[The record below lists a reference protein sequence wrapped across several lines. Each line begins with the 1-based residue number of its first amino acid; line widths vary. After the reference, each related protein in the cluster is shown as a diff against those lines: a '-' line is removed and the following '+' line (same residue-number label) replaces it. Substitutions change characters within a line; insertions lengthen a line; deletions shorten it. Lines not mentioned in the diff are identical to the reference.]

1 MRNLH
6 VKILALILIV
16 IGVTLCWYKV
26 TRLGLPLLPTEKAEV
41 WTVEARIEFKARRDA
56 PVKVAFSIPRQPDGY
71 TVVDENFVSNNYGL
85 TTSDDGLNRSAEWA
99 VRRVKG
105 YQVLYYRIHLAQDPI
120 PLLNMVA
127 PSGSESAPVPI
138 PEVHT
143 PAFPEVLRS
152 AAAGLMDEVRSKS
165 ADAVSFARELLM
177 QMNAQ
182 TPNANVL
189 LLKQDIQTSEDWGK
203 RIVDLLAN
211 AKIPARP
218 IALLM
223 LRDGVNHGS
232 LTHWI
237 EVFDGVRWLALNPH
251 TAEVGLPKE
260 AVVWHTGDSPVL
272 DLSGGKNLKVEYS
285 ISERTQDRTL
295 VAEQRARRMGSRLM
309 EYSLFS
315 LPVGTQN
322 VYRVLLMVPVGAFL
336 IVFLRNV
343 IGLKTFGTFMPI
355 LIALAFRETELLW
368 GLMLFCL
375 LVGLG
380 LVIRFYLEY
389 LKLLLVPR
397 LAAVL
402 IIVIILMALVSMFSH
417 KLGFDRGLSVA
428 LFPMVILAM
437 TIERMSLV
445 WEELGPA
452 EALKQGFGSL
462 AVAALGYL
470 SMSSRFLGHLV
481 FVFPELLLVVLALT
495 LLLGRYTGYRLTE
508 LWRFRA
514 ALRG

>member
-6 VKILALILIV
+6 VKILSLVLV
-16 IGVTLCWYKV
+16 CIGVSLCWYKV

-41 WTVEARIEFKARRDA
+41 WTVEARIEFKARRDT
-56 PVKVAFSIPRQPDGY
+56 PVKVQFFVPRQPAGY
-71 TVVDENFVSNNYGL
+71 TVVDENFVSGNYGL
-85 TTSDDGLNRSAEWA
+85 TTEDDGQNRLAQWA
-99 VRRVKG
+99 VRKTKG
-105 YQVLYYRIHLAQDPI
+105 YQVLYYRIHLARDPVMQNQ
-120 PLLNMVA
+120 PNMMPA
-127 PSGSESAPVPI
+127 PTARAAE
-138 PEVHT
+138 
-143 PAFPEVLRS
+143 FPELIRS
-152 AAAGLMDEVRSKS
+152 AATGLMDEVRSKS
-165 ADAVSFARELLM
+165 ADAASFAEELLSRL
-177 QMNAQ
+177 NAP
-182 TPNANVL
+182 TSDPNVVLLRQDVQSPEEWVHRVVNLLALANIPARMAHVL
-189 LLKQDIQTSEDWGK
+189 LL
-203 RIVDLLAN
+203 
-211 AKIPARP
+211 
-218 IALLM
+218 
-223 LRDGVNHGS
+223 RDGISHGS
-232 LTHWI
+232 LTPWL
-237 EVFDGVRWLALNPH
+237 EVYDGSQWLAFNPQ
-251 TAEVGLPKE
+251 TAESGIPRDAL
-260 AVVWHTGDSPVL
+260 VWHLGDTPVL
-272 DLSGGKNLKVEYS
+272 EVTGGKYGKVEYS
-285 ISERTQDRTL
+285 VTERTQDRTL
-295 VAEQRARRMGSRLM
+295 VAEQRARQMGSRLM

-322 VYRVLLMVPVGAFL
+322 VYRVLLMVPIGAFM

-368 GLMLFCL
+368 GLILFCV

-397 LAAVL
+397 LASVL
-402 IIVIILMALVSMFSH
+402 IIVIILMAMVSLVSH
-417 KLGFDRGLSVA
+417 KLGFDKGLSVA

-452 EALKQGFGSL
+452 EALKQGCGSL
-462 AVAALGYL
+462 LVATLGYL

-481 FVFPELLLVVLALT
+481 FVFPELLLVVLAMT

>member
-1 MRNLH
+1 LRNLH
-6 VKILALILIV
+6 VKVLALLL
-16 IGVTLCWYKV
+16 VTAGLSLCWYKV
-26 TRLGLPLLPTEKAEV
+26 TRLGLPLLPTEKTEV
-41 WTVEARIEFKARRDA
+41 WTVEARIEFKAKRDA
-56 PVKVAFSIPRQPDGY
+56 PVKVQFSIPRAPPGF
-71 TVVDENFVSNNYGL
+71 TVVDENFVSGNYGL
-85 TTSDDGLNRSAEWA
+85 TTEDDGLHRSAQWA

-105 YQVLYYRIHLAQDPI
+105 YQVLYYRIHLALDP
-120 PLLNMVA
+120 A
-127 PSGSESAPVPI
+127 PPMAMAAPPP
-138 PEVHT
+138 PEIHVGGL
-143 PAFPEVLRS
+143 PELLRS
-152 AAAGLMDEVRSKS
+152 AATGLMAEVRSKS
-165 ADAVSFARELLM
+165 ADRATFARELLLRL
-177 QMNAQ
+177 NAP
-182 TPNANVL
+182 TPDANTT
-189 LLKQDIQTSEDWGK
+189 LLKQDIQSSDQWVQRVIK
-203 RIVDLLAN
+203 LLAG
-211 AKIPARP
+211 ADIAARMTHV
-218 IALLM
+218 LL
-223 LRDGVNHGS
+223 LKDGISHGS
-232 LTHWI
+232 LTPWL
-237 EVFDGVRWLALNPH
+237 EVYDGIQWLAFNPH
-251 TAEVGLPKE
+251 TAEAGIPKDAVIWHVGD
-260 AVVWHTGDSPVL
+260 APVL
-272 DLSGGKNLKVEYS
+272 EISGGKNGKVEYS
-285 ISERTQDRTL
+285 ITERTQDRTL
-295 VAEQRARRMGSRLM
+295 VAEQRARQMGSRIM

-315 LPVGTQN
+315 LPVGAQN
-322 VYRVLLMVPVGAFL
+322 VYRVLLMVPIGAFL

-343 IGLKTFGTFMPI
+343 VGLKTFGTFMPI

-368 GLMLFCL
+368 GMMLFCL

-462 AVAALGYL
+462 IIAALGYL
-470 SMSSRFLGHLV
+470 SMSSRFLGHLI
-481 FVFPELLLVVLALT
+481 FVFPELLLVVLAMT

-514 ALRG
+514 ALRR

>member
-6 VKILALILIV
+6 VKILALVL
-16 IGVTLCWYKV
+16 VTLGISLCWYKV
-26 TRLGLPLLPTEKAEV
+26 TRLGLPLLSTEKADV

-56 PVKVAFSIPRQPDGY
+56 PVKVQFFIPRQPGGY
-71 TVVDENFVSNNYGL
+71 TVVDENFVSSNYGL
-85 TTSDDGLNRSAEWA
+85 TTEDDGLRRSAQWA

-105 YQVLYYRIHLAQDPI
+105 YQVLYYRIHLARDSAAAVQSATG
-120 PLLNMVA
+120 A
-127 PSGSESAPVPI
+127 PA
-138 PEVHT
+138 PEVRV
-143 PAFPEVLRS
+143 PGFPELLRS
-152 AAAGLMDEVRSKS
+152 AATALMDEVRRKS
-165 ADAVSFARELLM
+165 ADSATFAHELLLRL
-177 QMNAQ
+177 NAP
-182 TPNANVL
+182 TPDSNAILLRQDIQSPEEWVHRIVNLLAKANISARMTHIL
-189 LLKQDIQTSEDWGK
+189 LLK
-203 RIVDLLAN
+203 
-211 AKIPARP
+211 
-218 IALLM
+218 
-223 LRDGVNHGS
+223 DGISHGS
-232 LTHWI
+232 LTPWL
-237 EVFDGVRWLALNPH
+237 EVYDGTQWLAFNPQ
-251 TAEVGLPKE
+251 TAESGIPKD
-260 AVVWHTGDSPVL
+260 ALVWHIGDAPVL
-272 DLSGGKNLKVEYS
+272 EITGGKHGKVEYS
-285 ISERTQDRTL
+285 ITEHTQDRTL
-295 VAEQRARRMGSRLM
+295 VAEQRARQMGSKLM

-322 VYRVLLMVPVGAFL
+322 VYRVLLMVPIGAFL

-343 IGLKTFGTFMPI
+343 IGIKTFGTFMPI

-368 GLMLFCL
+368 GLVLFCL
-375 LVGLG
+375 LIALG
-380 LVIRFYLEY
+380 LAIRFYLEY

-397 LAAVL
+397 LASVL
-402 IIVIILMALVSMFSH
+402 IIVIILMAAVSLLSY

-462 AVAALGYL
+462 IVATLGYL

-481 FVFPELLLVVLALT
+481 FVFPELLLVVLAMT